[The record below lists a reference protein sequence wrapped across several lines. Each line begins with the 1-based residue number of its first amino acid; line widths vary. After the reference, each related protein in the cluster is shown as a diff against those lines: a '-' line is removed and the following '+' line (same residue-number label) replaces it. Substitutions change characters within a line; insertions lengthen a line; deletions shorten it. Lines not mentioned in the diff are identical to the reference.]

1 MREKLCPPPRARC
14 VGEKT
19 DIVGRGDGIWGG
31 FPLSGGILQSLPIHP
46 SFHNKLKKKIIPRAL
61 GLARPSQT
69 PAWPPASAGSLHRA
83 LPSSPG
89 SSPGPARPFPAAA
102 PAPAGGKAQR
112 RGGTGAGPGGPGGRP
127 QAAPRTPRCSTIVPS
142 QVPRSR
148 LQLGFARRS
157 HDVIRKSNHVF

>member
-14 VGEKT
+14 WGEKT

-102 PAPAGGKAQR
+102 PATAGGKAQR
-112 RGGTGAGPGGPGGRP
+112 RGDRCGAGRSRR
-127 QAAPRTPRCSTIVPS
+127 AAPGCPTHPALLHYCPLAGSAVAATAGFRAAE
-142 QVPRSR
+142 SR
-148 LQLGFARRS
+148 R
-157 HDVIRKSNHVF
+157 D

>member
-14 VGEKT
+14 GEGKNRYCGA
-19 DIVGRGDGIWGG
+19 GRWDLGRISFIGRN
-31 FPLSGGILQSLPIHP
+31 PASLPIHP
-46 SFHNKLKKKIIPRAL
+46 SFHNKFKKK
-61 GLARPSQT
+61 
-69 PAWPPASAGSLHRA
+69 
-83 LPSSPG
+83 SSPEPWG
-89 SSPGPARPFPAAA
+89 LPGRAKPPRGLLLLRAPFTVPFPPHREAA
-102 PAPAGGKAQR
+102 PARRGPSPPPLPRPPEGKHKG
-112 RGGTGAGPGGPGGRP
+112 GGTGAGPGGPGGRP